1 MKRVFLTVV
10 ACSCFGIA
18 ISQTATNKKTIKPY
32 DWNDRNNN
40 TIYRSD
46 SSQKRIY
53 AYFPGAGLFIQH
65 RNAEKN

>member
-1 MKRVFLTVV
+1 MKRLFLTVV

-18 ISQTATNKKTIKPY
+18 ISQTGTNKKNSKPY

-46 SSQKRIY
+46 SLTQKGFTLI
-53 AYFPGAGLFIQH
+53 FLVQD
-65 RNAEKN
+65 